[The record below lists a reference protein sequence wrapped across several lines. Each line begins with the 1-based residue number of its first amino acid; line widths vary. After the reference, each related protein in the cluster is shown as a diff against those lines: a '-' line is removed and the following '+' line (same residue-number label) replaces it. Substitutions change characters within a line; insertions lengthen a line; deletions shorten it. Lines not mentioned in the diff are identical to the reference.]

1 MTDTIQTGSYSTK
14 QISLTVDLPA
24 LAGSDKQVS
33 WATDLR
39 RRTIQA
45 ALVKLVDCPAA
56 VAKWDATPAG
66 RRDALLTAL
75 GTVAAE
81 QTSAKWWID
90 HRSMGHMD
98 LLRAA
103 ASRVLAE

>member
-14 QISLTVDLPA
+14 QISLTVDLPT
-24 LAGSDKQVS
+24 LTGSDKQVA

-45 ALVKLVDCPAA
+45 ALVKLVSCPADI
-56 VAKWDATPAG
+56 AKWDATPPA
-66 RRDALLTAL
+66 RRDALLAAI
-75 GTVAAE
+75 GAVASE

-98 LLRAA
+98 ILRSAA
-103 ASRVLAE
+103 ARVLAA